1 MYYPIRVLFICY
13 RNSIRSQLAEA
24 LLRRIGEDDFQ
35 VFSAGIQPEPLDTL
49 AMEIMGALGIDISG
63 QMSTAIDHFFGQEFD
78 YIITLCDKAQV
89 YVGEFSGEHVHLRW
103 HLPDPADFLGNDDN
117 KRQLLRLFC
126 VELTER
132 IRLWVAMERHQR
144 GEEDILEPV
153 SYPRL
158 LGRVH

>member
-24 LLRRIGEDDFQ
+24 LLRRLGEDDFQ

-49 AMEIMGALGIDISG
+49 AMEIMGASGIDISG
-63 QMSTAIDHFFGQEFD
+63 HMSTAIDHFFGQEFD
-78 YIITLCDKAQV
+78 YIITLCDKAQP
-89 YVGEFSGEHVHLRW
+89 YVSEFSGEHVHLRW
-103 HLPDPADFLGNDDN
+103 HLPDPVEFLGNVDN
-117 KRQLLRLFC
+117 KRQLLRLLR

-132 IRLWVAMERHQR
+132 IRLWVSMERHR
-144 GEEDILEPV
+144 LGEEGILDPG

>member
-1 MYYPIRVLFICY
+1 MYHPIRVLFICY

-24 LLRRIGEDDFQ
+24 LLRRLGADDFQ

-63 QMSTAIDHFFGQEFD
+63 HMSIAIDHFFGQEFD
-78 YIITLCDKAQV
+78 YIITLCDKAQP

-103 HLPDPADFLGNDDN
+103 HLPDPIEFVGNDDN
-117 KRQLLRLFC
+117 KRQLLHLLC

-132 IRLWVAMERHQR
+132 IRLWIAMERHKLS
-144 GEEDILEPV
+144 EEGILEPD
-153 SYPRL
+153 SYPR
-158 LGRVH
+158 RVGWIH